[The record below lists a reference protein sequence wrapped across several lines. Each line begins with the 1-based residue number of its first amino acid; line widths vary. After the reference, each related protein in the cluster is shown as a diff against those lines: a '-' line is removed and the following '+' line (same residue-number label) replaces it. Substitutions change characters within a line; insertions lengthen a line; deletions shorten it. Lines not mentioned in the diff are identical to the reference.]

1 MPGFFSDLTRKKFA
15 QSIPQAGPAHE
26 GRFASSD
33 GSRLAPA
40 PWKAPSTAKLR
51 SAMKTVKD
59 YYRILRVRPTADD
72 VTIKAAFR
80 RLALRYHPDVAS
92 NQPAAPWFVNIQ
104 EAYEGL
110 ADPEKRREY
119 DRVYRDRKRERVR
132 LSASR
137 KRRERDNKAGGRFGR
152 FGIALDVL
160 GLRVGLAVDAGSGR
174 PNGQQ
179 RKRSSR

>member
-1 MPGFFSDLTRKKFA
+1 GFFSDLTRKKFA
-15 QSIPQAGPAHE
+15 QSIPQAGPTHE
-26 GRFASSD
+26 GQFASSD

-40 PWKAPSTAKLR
+40 PWKTPSTAKLR

-59 YYRILRVRPTADD
+59 YYRILRVRPTAHDW
-72 VTIKAAFR
+72 TIKAAFT
-80 RLALRYHPDVAS
+80 RLALRYHEDVGR
-92 NQPAAPWFVNIQ
+92 NQGAGRWFVNIQ
-104 EAYEGL
+104 EAYEVL

-119 DRVYRDRKRERVR
+119 DRVHRDRKPARRP

-160 GLRVGLAVDAGSGR
+160 GLRVGLAVDTGSGR
-174 PNGQQ
+174 PNGQP

>member
-51 SAMKTVKD
+51 SAMETFKD

-72 VTIKAAFR
+72 VTIKSAFR
-80 RLALRYHPDVAS
+80 RLALRYHPDVAR
-92 NQPAAPWFVNIQ
+92 NQRAARWFLNIQ
-104 EAYEGL
+104 EAYAVL
-110 ADPEKRREY
+110 AEPERRREY
-119 DRVYRDRKRERVR
+119 DRVYRNRKPAHLP

-137 KRRERDNKAGGRFGR
+137 KRRQRDDQAGGRFGR

-160 GLRVGLAVDAGSGR
+160 GLWVGLA
-174 PNGQQ
+174 
-179 RKRSSR
+179 